1 MKKHYIAPA
10 IQQSG
15 IIPEIEITLKVSK
28 ATGQFG
34 GGDIEDDDDF
44 FDDVVPTA
52 NEGNFDEEES
62 LSWFDW

>member
-1 MKKHYIAPA
+1 MKKLYIAPA

-28 ATGQFG
+28 ATGQFD
-34 GGDIEDDDDF
+34 GGDIEDDDF
-44 FDDVVPTA
+44 FDDVDPTA
-52 NEGNFDEEES
+52 NEGDFDEEES